1 MNKNIAMNNDLIKN
15 KLDDFL
21 EEKKVK
27 SDKCTEN
34 EVCDPQTGE
43 CYTIKTK
50 DGLVERINKKYV
62 IEDGRQL
69 IID

>member
-1 MNKNIAMNNDLIKN
+1 MEND
-15 KLDDFL
+15 
-21 EEKKVK
+21 KVK
-27 SDKCTEN
+27 NSLDSFLSNRVSKTTIDNKTE
-34 EVCDPQTGE
+34 EVCDLQTGE

-50 DGLVERINKKYV
+50 DGLVERLNKKYV